1 MPTCSICLSFS
12 KQHAAFAHAILL
24 QAMDQR
30 LHDTDSLRECQKLEL
45 ETKLLVADGALV
57 KLKLE
62 QDKQTSLHA
71 EEVQRLQA
79 SLDTASAEQREVQQ
93 QLDTASER
101 VQTLETE
108 LQVALRSKQP
118 AQLLPVSYLLC
129 RLT

>member
-1 MPTCSICLSFS
+1 
-12 KQHAAFAHAILL
+12 
-24 QAMDQR
+24 MDQR
-30 LHDTDSLRECQKLEL
+30 LHDTDSLRERQKLEL

-108 LQVALRSKQP
+108 LQVA
-118 AQLLPVSYLLC
+118 
-129 RLT
+129 